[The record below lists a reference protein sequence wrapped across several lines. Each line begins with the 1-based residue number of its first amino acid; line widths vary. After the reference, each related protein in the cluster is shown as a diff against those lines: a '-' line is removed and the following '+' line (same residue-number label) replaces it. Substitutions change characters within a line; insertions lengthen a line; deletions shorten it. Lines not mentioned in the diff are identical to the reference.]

1 MTKYKSNNILIIVF
15 SLFLIF
21 AAGIGI
27 FSYSTPP
34 TDLKETTG
42 IIQSYNQHDAR
53 WHEYV
58 FSDSA
63 HSYFNVRLENGAF
76 FEATGISY
84 NEIDRVL
91 FDELKNGEE
100 ITLIYQDYG
109 QISPNKIHAI
119 RYHGK
124 DYLLLDDV
132 FEVYEQNA
140 RTIPIFCSV
149 IIAFSAVTGT
159 VLLILN
165 RKKNLKST

>member
-21 AAGIGI
+21 AAIIGI

-42 IIQSYNQHDAR
+42 IIQSYQQYDTQWYDHL
-53 WHEYV
+53 
-58 FSDSA
+58 FSDSE
-63 HSYFNVRLENGAF
+63 HSYFRVWLENDAF

-84 NEIDRVL
+84 NEIDRAL

>member
-21 AAGIGI
+21 AAIIGI

-63 HSYFNVRLENGAF
+63 HSYFNVRLENDAF

-84 NEIDRVL
+84 NEIDRAL
-91 FDELKNGEE
+91 FDKLKNGEE

-132 FEVYEQNA
+132 FEAYKQSA
-140 RTIPIFCSV
+140 STTPIFCSV